1 MKTFLFQFVNSYIA
15 LFYIAFIKAGQIN
28 LLGIEGGEY
37 CHDLYRF
44 DVKVDALLEEGGG
57 VNKYCMDELGSY
69 LSYIFTFSL
78 ALNVFLEYIFPKA
91 SHWYAVWSEE
101 SKLRK
106 IFGSGA
112 VPKMTQYEEERKL
125 EPHEG
130 CFSEYNNL
138 IITLGYV
145 VLFAPAFPLAAMI
158 CYGACLLEMR
168 TDTFKLLSNTQRPRY
183 VGAQD
188 IGSWQR
194 VLWLISVIGVLT
206 NMALIGFT
214 STYFHSLLP
223 FHILGFEVTTT
234 NKTVFLFVC
243 EHLILLGQVIVS
255 DVLPDTP
262 VDTSIQRSIVKWRAK
277 AALAAKEG
285 RPPKAKT
292 VWEAAKMSGSLFGD
306 HDLGQPKA

>member
-1 MKTFLFQFVNSYIA
+1 MCVQ
-15 LFYIAFIKAGQIN
+15 
-28 LLGIEGGEY
+28 
-37 CHDLYRF
+37 
-44 DVKVDALLEEGGG
+44 
-57 VNKYCMDELGSY
+57 
-69 LSYIFTFSL
+69 L

-138 IITLGYV
+138 IITLGCTRMHTPARPYPGARRWCVSVSLSRPHPTHVSAGCAHVWTDV